1 MVATK
6 KAPVKKVVARKGGKP
21 APPEPVMTKDVTKA
35 TVDELPPA
43 RAMSNRQLRF
53 ANKMAEVREKVGYG
67 VWTALGTF
75 TSPHGARL
83 VRNAMEA
90 GERPVD
96 GELDDWD
103 IEARRND
110 AGGSTLWARLRG

>member
-6 KAPVKKVVARKGGKP
+6 KAPIKKAKP

-53 ANKMAEVREKVGYG
+53 AVKMAEVREKVGYG

-96 GELDDWD
+96 GELDEWD

-110 AGGSTLWARLRG
+110 AGGSTLWARLRF